1 MKKIFL
7 LCLVIMITIASN
19 AQPPKGQGGGR
30 GPGKAGRAAIKEK
43 IELYKIQFITEKLAL
58 TKEEAEQFWPVYEAH
73 KKAMKEIID
82 TKSNDEIQLQEASL
96 TARKKYK
103 SDLKA
108 VLKTDERINNALKAE
123 REFLKKMRTEM
134 NRRKGFRA

>member
-1 MKKIFL
+1 
-7 LCLVIMITIASN
+7 
-19 AQPPKGQGGGR
+19 
-30 GPGKAGRAAIKEK
+30 
-43 IELYKIQFITEKLAL
+43 
-58 TKEEAEQFWPVYEAH
+58 
-73 KKAMKEIID
+73 MKEIID